1 MLRPL
6 PFFGTGSLPPA
17 ASPKP
22 NSRPISQQI
31 APNRQSIAAR
41 NAPPLRA
48 PRRESR
54 PPGTAQIGER
64 PTRSSHARSASL
76 TRSCAPLRS
85 ILRSSRRAKWSAASR
100 PASRT
105 TASAARRRW
114 VEVGRLERIQTRC
127 HQLARPARSTSFAM
141 NNTSSPEMASI
152 MPSPIQST
160 IFGRRSRPSRQY
172 SASFPGPG
180 TLTRLEQP
188 AACSA

>member
-6 PFFGTGSLPPA
+6 PLFGTGSLPPA

-41 NAPPLRA
+41 NVPPLRA

-64 PTRSSHARSASL
+64 RRGLRTHDPPRFEALRTLAVDTKELAPGEIVGGQPARLADNGLGRPRGGRGRSA
-76 TRSCAPLRS
+76 RADPNPLS
-85 ILRSSRRAKWSAASR
+85 STGPAGALNELRDKWHVI
-100 PASRT
+100 
-105 TASAARRRW
+105 ARDGVDHAVADPVDDFW
-114 VEVGRLERIQTRC
+114 QKVT
-127 HQLARPARSTSFAM
+127 P
-141 NNTSSPEMASI
+141 P
-152 MPSPIQST
+152 
-160 IFGRRSRPSRQY
+160 RQY

-180 TLTRLEQP
+180 
-188 AACSA
+188 